1 MKNGVLLHRYAVSG
15 GCTMITYYKDVLCTI
30 EDSLE
35 SIDENLYEQIIEE
48 CIETLKNGGKIIAS
62 GLGKNVPICEKFVGT
77 LNSLGID
84 ARFLHTNTAVHGDLG
99 MVGKKDIV
107 FLLTKGGNTN
117 ETVDLGMHLNER
129 GTNTW
134 LMSFYGDG
142 KASKVVEKK
151 FIMHLINEG
160 DEWDIVPNNSTTVY
174 LIVLQGIAIEIG
186 KRMGVTLDDFKM
198 NHPGGGIGARL
209 SRKGN

>member
-1 MKNGVLLHRYAVSG
+1 
-15 GCTMITYYKDVLCTI
+15 MIEYYRDVIRVI
-30 EDSLE
+30 ENSLE
-35 SIDENLYEQIIEE
+35 SIPEDTYEQIITE
-48 CIETLKNGGKIIAS
+48 CVDIIKSGGKIIAS

-99 MVGKKDIV
+99 MVSKKDIV
-107 FLLTKGGNTN
+107 FLLTKGGNTS
-117 ETVDLGMHLNER
+117 ETVVLGEHLKDR

-151 FIMHLINEG
+151 LIMHLINEG

-174 LIVLQGIAIEIG
+174 LIVLQGIALEIG
-186 KRMGVTLDDFKM
+186 KRLGITLDDFRI

-209 SRKGN
+209 SKIIK

>member
-1 MKNGVLLHRYAVSG
+1 MIPYYESVLEV
-15 GCTMITYYKDVLCTI
+15 IK
-30 EDSLE
+30 DSLE
-35 SIDENLYEQIIEE
+35 SIPTDVYEQVISE
-48 CIETLKNGGKIIAS
+48 CVDTLKNGGKIIAS

-99 MVGKKDIV
+99 MVTNKDIV
-107 FLLTKGGNTN
+107 FLLTKGGNTE
-117 ETVDLGMHLNER
+117 ETVVLGEHLKKR

-142 KASKVVEKK
+142 KASKVVDKK

-174 LIVLQGIAIEIG
+174 LIILQGIALEIG
-186 KRMGVTLDDFKM
+186 QRLGIKLEDFKV
-198 NHPGGGIGARL
+198 NHPGGGIGERL
-209 SRKGN
+209 NCIN

>member
-1 MKNGVLLHRYAVSG
+1 
-15 GCTMITYYKDVLCTI
+15 MIAYYKDVVNTI

-48 CIETLKNGGKIIAS
+48 CVNTLKNGGKIIAS

-107 FLLTKGGNTN
+107 FLLTKGG
-117 ETVDLGMHLNER
+117 
-129 GTNTW
+129 
-134 LMSFYGDG
+134 
-142 KASKVVEKK
+142 
-151 FIMHLINEG
+151 I
-160 DEWDIVPNNSTTVY
+160 
-174 LIVLQGIAIEIG
+174 Q
-186 KRMGVTLDDFKM
+186 
-198 NHPGGGIGARL
+198 AR
-209 SRKGN
+209 RWI

>member
-1 MKNGVLLHRYAVSG
+1 
-15 GCTMITYYKDVLCTI
+15 MIAYYDDVLATI
-30 EDSLE
+30 EDSIE

-48 CIETLKNGGKIIAS
+48 CVTTIKNGGKIIAS

-117 ETVDLGMHLNER
+117 ETVDLGVHLNER

-142 KASKVVEKK
+142 KASKVIEKK

-186 KRMGVTLDDFKM
+186 KRLGVTLDDFKV
-198 NHPGGGIGARL
+198 NHPGGGIGERL
-209 SRKGN
+209 SGKGSLC

>member
-1 MKNGVLLHRYAVSG
+1 MIAYYEEVMKV
-15 GCTMITYYKDVLCTI
+15 I

-35 SIDENLYEQIIEE
+35 SIPVDIYNQVIDESVEV
-48 CIETLKNGGKIIAS
+48 LKNGGKIIAS

-99 MVGKKDIV
+99 MVGKNDIV
-107 FLLTKGGNTN
+107 FLLSKGGNTM
-117 ETVDLGMHLNER
+117 ETVDLGAHLAER

-134 LMSFYGDG
+134 LMSFYEDG
-142 KASKVVEKK
+142 KASKVVDKK

-160 DEWDIVPNNSTTVY
+160 DEWNIVPNNSTTVY
-174 LIVLQGIAIEIG
+174 LIVLQGIAIEVG
-186 KRMGVTLDDFKM
+186 KRLGVTLNDFKV
-198 NHPGGGIGARL
+198 NHPGGGIGAKL
-209 SRKGN
+209 NGNKMW